1 MNKAGPDDTPLMRT
15 HIDVPIAT
23 TRVANI
29 YDYIVGRHGNS
40 ISGLQLYKRDA
51 GSTSMAKL
59 EENELKTLSEYL
71 SDAGYNGV
79 PYGEPTTYPE
89 FDVLYDFKPRST
101 TCALLLSNPHDTYDR
116 GAQGAPEMSPERR
129 GR

>member
-1 MNKAGPDDTPLMRT
+1 MRT

-40 ISGLQLYKRDA
+40 ISGLQLYKEKK
-51 GSTSMAKL
+51 M
-59 EENELKTLSEYL
+59 EENELKVLSEYL
-71 SDAGYNGV
+71 TEAGYEGV
-79 PYGEPTTYPE
+79 PYGEPNTYPQY
-89 FDVLYDFKPRST
+89 DLMYDFKPRST
-101 TCALLLSNPHDTYDR
+101 TCSLLLSNPHNTYDR
-116 GAQGAPEMSPERR
+116 GSQVAPEMSPERR